1 MDKIIIGINKIQ
13 EITLLSIEEAERLPK
28 TILGLSSVDSWWLRS
43 PGKENKDAAFVY
55 PDGVIKS
62 SGYIVSYTAYSVRP
76 ALRISQFDFS
86 KLKIGDIIE
95 CLEQEWYYVGDDLIL
110 SKDIISHQC
119 FNKNVYRKEPN
130 KFQGSDIQKYL
141 QNWLKNKID
150 SLSSYVAI
158 CDDGRSYKFNEK
170 EELIEKIQ
178 QLFQEDSSTEIELYN
193 NNTGKQIILTE
204 NDFI

>member
-1 MDKIIIGINKIQ
+1 MSKIIIPTNCIK

-55 PDGVIKS
+55 PDGIIKS

-86 KLKIGDIIE
+86 NFKIGEIIE
-95 CLEQEWYYVGDDLIL
+95 CLQREWYYVGDDLIL
-110 SKDIISHQC
+110 SKDIISHHC

-130 KFQGSDIQKYL
+130 KFQGSNIQKYL
-141 QNWLKNKID
+141 QDWLNEQLKSAAKYSI
-150 SLSSYVAI
+150 VF
-158 CDDGRSYKFNEK
+158 DDEVYYYDDEQEVIS
-170 EELIEKIQ
+170 KIQ
-178 QLFQEDSSTEIELYN
+178 ELFQEDETIKIKVLN
-193 NNTGKQIILTE
+193 NITGKYKIVAYE
-204 NDFI
+204 DFR